1 MALKIGDEVYDLL
14 KEYRRYPTTDMD
26 DTNNRLSCLNRI
38 KERPVIVEFW
48 KDDPRKAFP
57 RYLCVGMFEGVLV
70 MSREFYGVY
79 LSRHTKGRVGMTVSI
94 RNRTELDR
102 LGFTGYTIK
111 PTYGQTDLVTVGRA
125 INLLKSHEKAM
136 AKLMEKFPRSA
147 EEKEEALPETEE
159 PHGVASELIGLQDAA
174 TTTLHASTYS
184 WDNVGGLRTFTVPSV
199 RWETAYT
206 VPTASES
213 LQEAVRQW
221 SYDLAV
227 NGSVT
232 IATHP
237 VLNRPPVCGTT
248 TSACLCNDSE

>member
-14 KEYRRYPTTDMD
+14 KEYRRYPPTTDVD

-38 KERPVIVEFW
+38 KQRPVIVEFW

-79 LSRHTKGRVGMTVSI
+79 LSRHTKGRVSVQVCL
-94 RNRTELDR
+94 RNKTDLAM

-136 AKLMEKFPRSA
+136 AKLMEKFPRPA
-147 EEKEEALPETEE
+147 
-159 PHGVASELIGLQDAA
+159 
-174 TTTLHASTYS
+174 
-184 WDNVGGLRTFTVPSV
+184 
-199 RWETAYT
+199 
-206 VPTASES
+206 
-213 LQEAVRQW
+213 
-221 SYDLAV
+221 
-227 NGSVT
+227 
-232 IATHP
+232 
-237 VLNRPPVCGTT
+237 
-248 TSACLCNDSE
+248 